1 MTESTGEPKTT
12 RRICPTCGS
21 RISSDAAR
29 CVVCGAELRAER
41 RAGKGKGKGK
51 VQRRA
56 PQQVTLSLP
65 VAIGVL
71 AVFVLVSAG
80 GTYAAARVAGG
91 AGPREPSPTASLT
104 PTITNTAAP
113 TFTETPAPTPT
124 PLPPI
129 EITLPPNFFCV
140 DLAAFYDV
148 SLNSI
153 LQINPGLRCDLLNVG
168 QTILIPQPTPTPA
181 PPPTE
186 TLSPEDATAAACE
199 TVTYEVQEGEALSAI
214 ADNYN
219 VSMEGIIEY
228 NSMTG
233 TTVYAGQR
241 LVIPL
246 CFRNPTPGP
255 TPTATA
261 PPPYPAPNLLLPL
274 DGAAFTLAN
283 DSITLQW
290 AAVAQLRPDE
300 YYQVTV
306 EDVTE
311 GSGTRRLV
319 EVVTDTKYIVP
330 LSFRPV
336 ETVPHILRWW
346 VTTVRQTGSNDAGDP
361 IYVAA
366 GAISIRRDFTWSGS
380 AAGPT
385 PTP

>member
-1 MTESTGEPKTT
+1 MAETTGEPKTT

-29 CVVCGAELRAER
+29 CVVCGAELRPER
-41 RAGKGKGKGK
+41 GAPKKGSR
-51 VQRRA
+51 RRA
-56 PQQVTLSLP
+56 PQKVTLSLP
-65 VAIGVL
+65 VAAAVL
-71 AVFVLVSAG
+71 AGFVLISVG
-80 GTYAAARVAGG
+80 GTLAFDRISGG
-91 AGPREPSPTASLT
+91 GGGREPTPTASLT
-104 PTITNTAAP
+104 PTITETAAP
-113 TFTETPAPTPT
+113 TPTETPAPTPT

-214 ADNYN
+214 AENYN

-241 LVIPL
+241 LIIPL

-283 DSITLQW
+283 DTVSLQW
-290 AAVAQLRPDE
+290 AAVAQLRGNE
-300 YYQVTV
+300 FYQVIV

-319 EVVTDTKYIVP
+319 VYVTDTKYIVP
-330 LSFRPV
+330 ASFRPA
-336 ETVPHILRWW
+336 ETLPHILRWW
-346 VTTVRQTGSNDAGDP
+346 VTTVRQTGTNDAGDP
-361 IYVAA
+361 IYVPA
-366 GAISIRRDFTWSGS
+366 GASSVRRDLTWSGS
-380 AAGPT
+380 AIAPT
-385 PTP
+385 STP